1 MLHMQRSLLAPVERA
16 VWPPGVAVHT
26 WRPEDAEAAHAI
38 QQSGFWDGG
47 GGAVDYRRWRA
58 ELRKN
63 AGFDPALFLIAE
75 DGQGVVGLVHCCA
88 SSIVKDVAVHPRGRR
103 RGVGRALML
112 TVFAALRARDADFV
126 GLKVRE
132 DNAAAISLYE
142 SLDMRVIE
150 RVPA

>member
-1 MLHMQRSLLAPVERA
+1 MRKRRTPYCNRGSGTAAAARWIIGAGELNCART
-16 VWPPGVAVHT
+16 PG
-26 WRPEDAEAAHAI
+26 
-38 QQSGFWDGG
+38 
-47 GGAVDYRRWRA
+47 
-58 ELRKN
+58 
-63 AGFDPALFLIAE
+63 
-75 DGQGVVGLVHCCA
+75 
-88 SSIVKDVAVHPRGRR
+88 SIVKDVAVHPRGRR